1 MTPPFSISAK
11 PVFKRRL
18 VDLPLLLDINP
29 LFTKAQTEFEFLVDA
44 APTSILLGYKRYWL
58 VGISIL
64 LYSFHTTLECLVI
77 LGGERGR
84 VAMAKKSS
92 TLPLNLRGPKPRMPL
107 YRWLYE
113 ELRSNILAGR
123 LHPGARLPATR
134 DLASQYGI
142 SRPTIVTA
150 FEQLRSEGYVEGRVG
165 SGTYVSKTLPDELLQ
180 APRAK
185 SLAETRRRGIPLSA
199 YARRL
204 RPLPRSESRPARAF
218 RASQPALDAF
228 PTDLWAQVATRRLRR
243 VSTRLLAG
251 GEALGYRPLREAVAE
266 YLNTSRGVK
275 CTADQVLIISGV
287 QQALDR
293 AAHLLLDAGD
303 PVWIEEPGYPGAAV
317 VFRAVGAN
325 ICPVPVD
332 SEGINLE
339 AGKQRWTQRPRL
351 VYVTPAHQ
359 FPLGVT
365 MSLRRRLSLL
375 EWARRSRTIIFE
387 DDYDSEYRY
396 SGRPIPALQG
406 LDRAAVVIFAG
417 SFTDVL
423 FPALRLAY
431 LVVPSDMV
439 DIFAAAESVST
450 HHPPLIDQAILC
462 DFIREGHFA
471 RHVRRM
477 RGLYA
482 DRLGVLLESAHQ
494 RLSGLLEIPS
504 VEAGLRTVAWLQG
517 GIMAEQAAKAAAER
531 GVEVLPLS
539 RYAYGKSR
547 SDGIVLGFAAV
558 DPRELRRG
566 VEQLARALEK
576 LKAGF

>member
-1 MTPPFSISAK
+1 
-11 PVFKRRL
+11 
-18 VDLPLLLDINP
+18 
-29 LFTKAQTEFEFLVDA
+29 
-44 APTSILLGYKRYWL
+44 
-58 VGISIL
+58 
-64 LYSFHTTLECLVI
+64 
-77 LGGERGR
+77 
-84 VAMAKKSS
+84 MAKKSS

-113 ELRSNILAGR
+113 ELRSTILAGR

-134 DLASQYGI
+134 DLAVQYGI
-142 SRPTIVTA
+142 SRPTVVTA
-150 FEQLRSEGYVEGRVG
+150 FEQLRSEGYVEGKVG
-165 SGTYVSKTLPDELLQ
+165 SGTFVSKTLPDELLQ
-180 APRAK
+180 ATPPK
-185 SLAETRRRGIPLSA
+185 SVPGTRRRGIFLSA

-204 RPLPRSESRPARAF
+204 RPLARAESRPARAF

-228 PTDLWAQVATRRLRR
+228 PASLWAQVAARRLRR
-243 VSTRLLAG
+243 VSAKLLAG

-275 CTADQVLIISGV
+275 CAADQVLIISGV

-293 AAHLLLDAGD
+293 TAHLLLDAGD
-303 PVWIEEPGYPGAAV
+303 PVWMEEPGYPGAAV
-317 VFRAVGAN
+317 VFRAVGAR

-332 SEGINLE
+332 SEGLNLE
-339 AGKQRWTQRPRL
+339 AGRSRWPRPRL

-477 RGLYA
+477 RELYA
-482 DRLGVLLESAHQ
+482 ERLGVLVESARQ
-494 RLSGLLEIPS
+494 RLTGLLEIPA
-504 VEAGLRTVAWLQG
+504 VEAGLRTVGWLQG
-517 GIMAEQAAKAAAER
+517 GIRAERAAQAAAQYD
-531 GVEVLPLS
+531 VEVLPLG
-539 RYAYGKSR
+539 RYAYGRSR
-547 SDGIVLGFAAV
+547 GNGLVLGFAAV
-558 DPRELRRG
+558 GASEIRRG
-566 VEQLARALEK
+566 AEQLGRALEK
-576 LKAGF
+576 LKGGF

>member
-1 MTPPFSISAK
+1 MFVIPSSARDLNSISA
-11 PVFKRRL
+11 
-18 VDLPLLLDINP
+18 
-29 LFTKAQTEFEFLVDA
+29 
-44 APTSILLGYKRYWL
+44 
-58 VGISIL
+58 
-64 LYSFHTTLECLVI
+64 
-77 LGGERGR
+77 GELQIPRFARNDKTGR
-84 VAMAKKSS
+84 VMAKKSS
-92 TLPLNLRGPKPRMPL
+92 TLPLNLRGPRPRMPL

-113 ELRSNILAGR
+113 ELRSTILAGG

-134 DLASQYGI
+134 DLAAQYGI

-150 FEQLRSEGYVEGRVG
+150 FEQLRSEGYVEGKVG

-185 SLAETRRRGIPLSA
+185 SVAHTRRRGIPLSA

-228 PTDLWAQVATRRLRR
+228 PVGLWAQVAARRLRR

-275 CTADQVLIISGV
+275 CSADQVLIISGV

-293 AAHLLLDAGD
+293 TAHLLLDEGD

-317 VFRAVGAN
+317 VFRAVGAK

-332 SEGINLE
+332 SEGLNLE
-339 AGKQRWTQRPRL
+339 AGRRRWPQARPRL

-477 RGLYA
+477 RELYA
-482 DRLGVLLESAHQ
+482 E
-494 RLSGLLEIPS
+494 RLSVLIGSARERLTGLLEIPEI
-504 VEAGLRTVAWLQG
+504 EAGLRTVGWLQG
-517 GIMAEQAAKAAAER
+517 GLLAERAAQAAAKYE
-531 GVEVLPLS
+531 VEVVPLS
-539 RYAYGKSR
+539 RYAYGRASR
-547 SDGIVLGFAAV
+547 EGIVLGFAAV
-558 DPRELRRG
+558 DARELRRG
-566 VEQLARALEK
+566 VEQLARALEGC
-576 LKAGF
+576 LRR

>member
-1 MTPPFSISAK
+1 
-11 PVFKRRL
+11 
-18 VDLPLLLDINP
+18 
-29 LFTKAQTEFEFLVDA
+29 
-44 APTSILLGYKRYWL
+44 
-58 VGISIL
+58 
-64 LYSFHTTLECLVI
+64 
-77 LGGERGR
+77 
-84 VAMAKKSS
+84 
-92 TLPLNLRGPKPRMPL
+92 
-107 YRWLYE
+107 
-113 ELRSNILAGR
+113 
-123 LHPGARLPATR
+123 
-134 DLASQYGI
+134 
-142 SRPTIVTA
+142 
-150 FEQLRSEGYVEGRVG
+150 
-165 SGTYVSKTLPDELLQ
+165 
-180 APRAK
+180 
-185 SLAETRRRGIPLSA
+185 
-199 YARRL
+199 L
-204 RPLPRSESRPARAF
+204 RPLPRAESRPARAF
-218 RASQPALDAF
+218 RASQPALDVF
-228 PTDLWAQVATRRLRR
+228 PTSLWAQVAARRLRR
-243 VSTRLLAG
+243 VSARLLAG

-293 AAHLLLDAGD
+293 TAHLLVDAGD
-303 PVWIEEPGYPGAAV
+303 PVWMEEPGYPGAAV
-317 VFRAVGAN
+317 VFRAVGAR

-332 SEGINLE
+332 SEGLNLD
-339 AGKQRWTQRPRL
+339 AGRRRWQQGKVGPRL

-365 MSLRRRLSLL
+365 MSLSRRLSLL

-462 DFIREGHFA
+462 DFISEGHFA

-477 RGLYA
+477 RELYA
-482 DRLGVLLESAHQ
+482 ERLGVLLESARQ
-494 RLSGLLEIPS
+494 RLAGLLEIPAI
-504 VEAGLRTVAWLQG
+504 EAGLRTVGWLQG
-517 GIMAEQAAKAAAER
+517 GIFAEQAAQAAARHE
-531 GVEVLPLS
+531 VEVVPLG
-539 RYAYGKSR
+539 RYAYGR
-547 SDGIVLGFAAV
+547 ARRDGIVLGFAAV
-558 DPRELRRG
+558 DAQELRRG

-576 LKAGF
+576 LKVAS

>member
-1 MTPPFSISAK
+1 MT
-11 PVFKRRL
+11 KRL
-18 VDLPLLLDINP
+18 
-29 LFTKAQTEFEFLVDA
+29 
-44 APTSILLGYKRYWL
+44 
-58 VGISIL
+58 
-64 LYSFHTTLECLVI
+64 
-77 LGGERGR
+77 
-84 VAMAKKSS
+84 S
-92 TLPLNLRGPKPRMPL
+92 TLPLNLRERARGTPL
-107 YRWLYE
+107 YRWLYD
-113 ELRSNILAGR
+113 ELRSAILSGHLR
-123 LHPGARLPATR
+123 PGARLPATR
-134 DLASQYGI
+134 DLAAQYGL

-150 FEQLRSEGYVEGRVG
+150 FEQLRLEGYVEGKVG

-180 APRAK
+180 APRTK
-185 SLAETRRRGIPLSA
+185 SVTRTRRRGIPLSA

-204 RPLPRSESRPARAF
+204 QPLARAESRPVRAF
-218 RASQPALDAF
+218 RANQPALDAF
-228 PTDLWAQVATRRLRR
+228 PMTLWAQVASRRLRR
-243 VSTRLLAG
+243 VSARLLAG

-293 AAHLLLDAGD
+293 AAHLLLNPGD
-303 PVWIEEPGYPGAAV
+303 PVWMEEPGYPGAAV
-317 VFRAVGAN
+317 VFRAVGAK
-325 ICPVPVD
+325 ICAVPVD
-332 SEGINLE
+332 SEGLNLE
-339 AGKQRWTQRPRL
+339 AGQRRWQRQGRPRL

-417 SFTDVL
+417 SFTDAL

-462 DFIREGHFA
+462 DFINEGHFA

-477 RGLYA
+477 RELYA
-482 DRLGVLLESAHQ
+482 ERLSVLVESARE
-494 RLSGLLEIPS
+494 RLSGLLEIPP
-504 VEAGLRTVAWLQG
+504 VEAGLRTVGWLQG
-517 GIMAEQAAKAAAER
+517 GILADQAARAAAKYD
-531 GVEVLPLS
+531 VEVVPLG
-539 RYAYGKSR
+539 RYSYGR
-547 SDGIVLGFAAV
+547 TRREGLMLGFAAV
-558 DPRELRRG
+558 DAGEIRRG
-566 VEQLARALEK
+566 VEQLARALEE
-576 LKAGF
+576 LRQRL

>member
-1 MTPPFSISAK
+1 
-11 PVFKRRL
+11 
-18 VDLPLLLDINP
+18 
-29 LFTKAQTEFEFLVDA
+29 
-44 APTSILLGYKRYWL
+44 
-58 VGISIL
+58 
-64 LYSFHTTLECLVI
+64 
-77 LGGERGR
+77 
-84 VAMAKKSS
+84 
-92 TLPLNLRGPKPRMPL
+92 
-107 YRWLYE
+107 
-113 ELRSNILAGR
+113 
-123 LHPGARLPATR
+123 
-134 DLASQYGI
+134 
-142 SRPTIVTA
+142 
-150 FEQLRSEGYVEGRVG
+150 VEGKVG

-180 APRAK
+180 APRTQSITSA
-185 SLAETRRRGIPLSA
+185 RRRGIPLSA

-204 RPLPRSESRPARAF
+204 QPLSRAESRPARAF
-218 RASQPALDAF
+218 RANQPALDAF
-228 PTDLWAQVATRRLRR
+228 PMSLWAQVATRRLRR
-243 VSTRLLAG
+243 VSARLLAG

-293 AAHLLLDAGD
+293 AAHLLLNPGD
-303 PVWIEEPGYPGAAV
+303 PVWMEEPGYPGAAV
-317 VFRAVGAN
+317 VFRAVGAK

-332 SEGINLE
+332 PEGLNLE
-339 AGKQRWTQRPRL
+339 VGQRRWKRRGRPRL

-417 SFTDVL
+417 SFTDAL

-462 DFIREGHFA
+462 DFISEGHFA

-477 RGLYA
+477 RELYA
-482 DRLGVLLESAHQ
+482 ERLSVLVESAHE
-494 RLSGLLEIPS
+494 RLAGLLEIPT
-504 VEAGLRTVAWLQG
+504 VEAGLRTVGWLQD
-517 GIMAEQAAKAAAER
+517 GILADDAARAAAKYD
-531 GVEVLPLS
+531 VEVVPLK
-539 RYAYGKSR
+539 RYAYGRAKR
-547 SDGIVLGFAAV
+547 NGLMLGFAAV
-558 DPRELRRG
+558 DARELRRG
-566 VEQLARALEK
+566 VEELATALQK
-576 LKAGF
+576 LRRRL